1 MIGTAILEAILVSV
15 ATPTPTS
22 DASAYLLRNET
33 PRTFTCGLRRRHRT
47 VVDRF
52 VIRPGDE
59 WRQPTTRTAARLLQ
73 CDGQI
78 PTPRWRMRPGVGY
91 RLQEDEMRRLLLV
104 PERIGR

>member
-15 ATPTPTS
+15 ATPAP

-59 WRQPTTRTAARLLQ
+59 WRQPTRLMSARLLQ

-91 RLQEDEMRRLLLV
+91 RLLEDEMRRLLLV
-104 PERIGR
+104 PERVSR